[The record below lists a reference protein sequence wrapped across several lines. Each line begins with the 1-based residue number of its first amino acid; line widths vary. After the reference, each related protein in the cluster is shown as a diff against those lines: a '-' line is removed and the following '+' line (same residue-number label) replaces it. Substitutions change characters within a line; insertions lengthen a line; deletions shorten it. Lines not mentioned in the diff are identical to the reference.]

1 MKGYKAFNSDW
12 TCRGKQYTCP
22 GEFEE
27 DTMPD
32 VCNRGMH
39 FCEKLYDVFDYY
51 DFSESTKIAEVEAL
65 GDINTKGNKA
75 CTNHLKII
83 REVPWEEVLKLCNT
97 GNWNTGDWNTG
108 DWNTGDWNTGNRN
121 TGDWN
126 TGSSNTGNRNTGDW
140 NTGDCN
146 TGDCNTGNRNTGNCN
161 TGSSNTGN
169 RNTGSSNTGNRNTG
183 DCNTGNWN
191 TGDWNTGDW
200 NTGDWNVSNFN
211 SGCFMTEEWSI
222 PMFNKKTSW
231 TCQMWIDSDARYI
244 LNGMPRNIT
253 LEWVNKENMTDDEK
267 DEHPEHKTTGGYLKA
282 YSTADTRQAW
292 WDGLSE
298 GERDT
303 VMQLPNFDAEIFY
316 ECTGIKVKEDDR

>member
-51 DFSESTKIAEVEAL
+51 NFSESTKIAEVEAL

-97 GNWNTGDWNTG
+97 GNR
-108 DWNTGDWNTGNRN
+108 NTGNRN
-121 TGDWN
+121 TGDR
-126 TGSSNTGNRNTGDW
+126 NTGNR
-140 NTGDCN
+140 
-146 TGDCNTGNRNTGNCN
+146 
-161 TGSSNTGN
+161 
-169 RNTGSSNTGNRNTG
+169 
-183 DCNTGNWN
+183 
-191 TGDWNTGDW
+191 

-231 TCQMWIDSDARYI
+231 TYQMWIESDARYV

-267 DEHPEHKTTGGYLKA
+267 GEHPEYKTTGGYLKA

-316 ECTGIKVKEDDR
+316 KCTGIKVKEDDR